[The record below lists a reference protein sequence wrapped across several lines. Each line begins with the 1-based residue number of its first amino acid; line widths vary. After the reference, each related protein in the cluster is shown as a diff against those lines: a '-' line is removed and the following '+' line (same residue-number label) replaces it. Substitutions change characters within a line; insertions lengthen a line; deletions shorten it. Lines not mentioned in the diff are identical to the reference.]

1 MLHRLTEWE
10 DNGYDDSDFWVS
22 VYDDETNEVRAVL
35 SGSTRFAGYAPDHG
49 PDLGQPISDPVVLQN
64 AIRLLAEHIFRRLRE
79 TEDKDVL
86 EPVAVER
93 GACVRLLRDC
103 QHKNLVLPTGTV
115 GRVFWSGAF
124 GQFFRNGYNR
134 PGRQNTRVGISL
146 IDSTT
151 AYVALSACRLNRE
164 PERNESLQTRAWELA
179 QHCEF
184 SRMTGKKHAWDSEN
198 FAKAL
203 FKKMNG
209 AALQR
214 NGDMVAA

>member
-35 SGSTRFAGYAPDHG
+35 AGSTRFAGNAPGEG
-49 PDLGQPISDPVVLQN
+49 PDLGQPISDPAVLQN
-64 AIRLLAEHIFRRLRE
+64 AIRLLGEHIFRLLRE

-93 GACVRLLRDC
+93 GVCVRLLRDC
-103 QHKNLVLPTGTV
+103 RHKHFVLPAGTV

-146 IDSTT
+146 NDSTT
-151 AYVALSACRLNRE
+151 AYVALSACRLDRE
-164 PERNESLQTRAWELA
+164 PEGNEPLHTRAWELA

-184 SRMTGKKHAWDSEN
+184 SRMTGRKHAWDSEN
-198 FAKAL
+198 FAMSL
-203 FKKMNG
+203 FKKVNG
-209 AALQR
+209 AALQGSD
-214 NGDMVAA
+214 NLVAA